1 MTESLYEHEYPSREL
16 AAEHPFVTY
25 EHERFSG
32 TEMQT
37 RGAAFYELMVRVG
50 HERPN

>member
-25 EHERFSG
+25 EHKRFSG

-37 RGAAFYELMVRVG
+37 RGAVLDEVMVRVG